1 MRLFTAIT
9 FDEAMKDYIMV
20 VSEKLQLQT
29 KSGSFTL
36 RENLHLTLNF
46 IGETKRLE
54 LVKEAMQKAVK
65 KTDPGSFTLET
76 DGFGKFKRREGD
88 ICYIDVQKDPTLWK
102 LQRALVAELKEE
114 GFDVDDLEYKPHLT
128 LGRRV
133 SFIGRFDE
141 KLFSDNIPPSS
152 MEVSRISL
160 MKSER
165 IQGKLVYTEVY
176 GIEL

>member
-9 FDEAMKDYIMV
+9 FDEAMKDYIME
-20 VSEKLQLQT
+20 VSDKLRLQT
-29 KSGSFTL
+29 KGGGFTL

-46 IGETKRLE
+46 IGETNRLE
-54 LVKEAMQKAVK
+54 LVKEAMQKAVS
-65 KTDPGSFTLET
+65 KTDPGCFTLDT

-88 ICYIDVQKDPTLWK
+88 ICFIGVQKDPTLWK
-102 LQRALVAELKEE
+102 LQRALVAELKVE

-128 LGRRV
+128 LARRV
-133 SFIGRFDE
+133 NFIGRFDE
-141 KLFSDNIPPSS
+141 KLFSDNIPSYS

-165 IQGKLVYTEVY
+165 IKGQLVYTEVY